1 MDFGDF
7 GPHFFFYKYSWSIS
21 FMSLTPTI
29 NSTTNPD
36 LALKAYK
43 DYMKS
48 QSFTNALRKAI
59 DHARSES
66 KKSSNA
72 NYEINFTVDKI
83 KI

>member
-1 MDFGDF
+1 
-7 GPHFFFYKYSWSIS
+7 
-21 FMSLTPTI
+21 MSLTPTI

-48 QSFTNALRKAI
+48 PSFTNALRKAI
-59 DHARSES
+59 ADARSES
-66 KKSSNA
+66 KKYSNA

-83 KI
+83 KV